1 MSASDIHQTTQKVD
15 IRVYDFNP
23 DELVTHSDMT
33 ISLDCHADVLAAD
46 KTREHL
52 SSKSHHLPTLN
63 SEDQNFFTNLLID
76 VALEQFVSLD
86 FLDQLID
93 FLLERTDLSRLIIQH
108 LYLHLLKV
116 YKFKIEEV
124 IKEKGVSALD
134 TNLTH
139 IQINADI
146 PHESQVLH
154 LNIDEITVKKYLNE
168 SLSDFFTHDSFK
180 ETISNTFCREL
191 LNLAL
196 QKLESEFGSKA
207 LQEMPAS
214 QLQQRILKFLK
225 SINAGPTSDQIS
237 LSASFHSQGISS
249 ILIERL
255 NLPSCSLEDMH
266 ALLGLRRSPLPK
278 RKARVELPA
287 VTALPTSIP
296 IASSIKA
303 QLRPDLWRQDENA
316 NAKFQYRSLS
326 NPGNYIEHYITS
338 PGDIALLPWEAA
350 EQIIDI
356 FGFDTVK
363 LQLIF
368 AAKTMEQKEPWNS
381 SFTIN
386 ATDIIKLLGWDKNH
400 NTALPEKRIAVASTA
415 YALSCLLVRSVWIEG
430 RGKNKIDASTPTGRM
445 WDVLIEPTGQFDFV
459 TKKIEKP
466 EEVFITV
473 SPGLWTMNFLN
484 RAGLKAQEALYQFGY
499 LAKDILQIDP
509 YHNEMALRLAIQLTL
524 DSRIRARNE
533 NPYDYTV
540 GKLLEEVI
548 PLSEIEAA
556 RNLKSKARDLRKRWD
571 KSLKMLNKLGWLLQF
586 DPDSYPSWLQP
597 DSETPKPKDW
607 RKVKIMDRLLDAK
620 LTISPPNP
628 IPELLTKLGSPK
640 KMTLVVSRFQEVD
653 IAPRSL
659 LNARKAKGLSRKQLA
674 GFIDVSPDYIGKME
688 RGDRP
693 ITLEI
698 AEKLKRILAF

>member
-1 MSASDIHQTTQKVD
+1 MSASDRHRSTRKVD
-15 IRVYDFNP
+15 IRVNGFNS
-23 DELVTHSDMT
+23 DELVTRSKLTMN
-33 ISLDCHADVLAAD
+33 LDCHDDILAAD
-46 KTREHL
+46 KSGENL
-52 SSKSHHLPTLN
+52 SPESHHLASVN
-63 SEDQNFFTNLLID
+63 SEDQIFFVTLPLD
-76 VALEQFVSLD
+76 VAIDQVISLD
-86 FLDQLID
+86 FLDQMID

-116 YKFKIEEV
+116 YKFKVEEV
-124 IKEKGVSALD
+124 IKEKGKSALD
-134 TNLTH
+134 TFLPH
-139 IQINADI
+139 IQINTDI
-146 PHESQVLH
+146 SRESQVLQF
-154 LNIDEITVKKYLNE
+154 NIDEITVKKYLNE
-168 SLSDFFTHDSFK
+168 SLSDFFCHESFK
-180 ETISNTFCREL
+180 GTISNTFCREL

-196 QKLESEFGSKA
+196 QELESELGSKA
-207 LQEMPAS
+207 LREMSAS
-214 QLQQRILKFLK
+214 QLQQIIIKFLK
-225 SINAGPTSDQIS
+225 TNKTGPICDQIKVR
-237 LSASFHSQGISS
+237 ASFHSREIAL
-249 ILIERL
+249 ILIEQL
-255 NLPSCSLEDMH
+255 SLPSCSLEDMH

-278 RKARVELPA
+278 NKARIELPA

-303 QLRPDLWRQDENA
+303 QLRPDLWQQDENS
-316 NAKFQYRSLS
+316 NAKFKYRSKS
-326 NPGNYIEHYITS
+326 NPGNFIEHYITS

-368 AAKTMEQKEPWNS
+368 AAKTMEQEEPWNS
-381 SFTIN
+381 SFTLN

-400 NTALPEKRIAVASTA
+400 NTALPEKRLAVASTA
-415 YALSCLLVRSVWIEG
+415 YALSCLLVRSVWIAG
-430 RGKNKIDASTPTGRM
+430 RGKSKIDASTPTGRM

-466 EEVFITV
+466 EEVYITV

-548 PLSEIEAA
+548 PLSEIETA
-556 RNLKSKARDLRKRWD
+556 RNQKGKARDLRKRWD

-586 DPDSYPSWLQP
+586 DPETYPSWLQP
-597 DSETPKPKDW
+597 DSESPKPKNW
-607 RKVKIMDRLLDAK
+607 RKVKLIDRLLDAK

-628 IPELLTKLGSPK
+628 IPELLTKIGSPK
-640 KMTLVVSRFQEVD
+640 KMALVVDRAQAVD
-653 IAPRSL
+653 IEPSSL
-659 LNARKAKGLSRKQLA
+659 LKARKVKGLSRKQLA
-674 GFIDVSPDYIGKME
+674 GFIDVSSDYIGKME

-698 AEKLKRILAF
+698 AEKLKRILVF